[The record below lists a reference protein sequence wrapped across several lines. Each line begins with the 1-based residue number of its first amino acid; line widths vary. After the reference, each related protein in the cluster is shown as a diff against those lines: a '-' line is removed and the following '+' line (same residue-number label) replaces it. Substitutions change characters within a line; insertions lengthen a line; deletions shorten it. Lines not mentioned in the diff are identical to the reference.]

1 MTQALNRRVAKME
14 TGMPVADLSRMVPD
28 MDITK
33 LTARQRARLGAICS
47 AYERAFSLCEIST
60 RDLTDYLAIGLI
72 VQGGNSAEIGNAVF
86 NQEREFTMDEVLAI
100 AKPGDCNEAA

>member
-1 MTQALNRRVAKME
+1 ME

-33 LTARQRARLGAICS
+33 LTARQMARLGAICS
-47 AYERAFSLCEIST
+47 ASGGRALQLCEIST

-72 VQGGNSAEIGNAVF
+72 IEGGKDAEIGNAVF
-86 NQEREFTMDEVLAI
+86 NQEREFTTEELLAI
-100 AKPGDCNEAA
+100 AKRDGRNEAA